1 MKQFYIAES
10 GESPHGPY
18 DEAMVK
24 RAYEH
29 GMYPEGTLVWHEE
42 ADDWERIEN
51 IFGPH
56 IATRPIMPP
65 PPPPVP
71 APDSSPGS
79 LNQSPGANKKYS
91 LWGRTLR
98 GIGFYIIL
106 FTLVGLAVSCGCPKE
121 VILFIYFA
129 GMGVWD
135 AWDTRMKYGIS
146 WETASK
152 SSITF
157 WTVAFLIFIIIYI
170 SFSPKSLPNGLP
182 MILVLII
189 SVRYHMLKKKYG
201 SPK

>member
-1 MKQFYIAES
+1 MKKYYVYTPGNTPQGPFPES
-10 GESPHGPY
+10 MVRDAFIHGIY
-18 DEAMVK
+18 DDDTMVC
-24 RAYEH
+24 
-29 GMYPEGTLVWHEE
+29 EE
-42 ADDWERIEN
+42 NTSQW
-51 IFGPH
+51 IFIKSAFP
-56 IATRPIMPP
+56 T
-65 PPPPVP
+65 
-71 APDSSPGS
+71 DS

-98 GIGFYIIL
+98 GIGFFIIL
-106 FTLVGLAVSCGCPKE
+106 LILIGLAVGCGCPKE
-121 VILFIYFA
+121 VIAFIYFA
-129 GMGVWD
+129 WMGVWD

-170 SFSPKSLPNGLP
+170 SFSPKSLPKGLP